1 MIFYIY
7 LWGIETDAVML
18 GTLLK
23 NAGLLIILI
32 GVIILGVVVFSGSQT
47 NTSLA
52 LSLVLIIVGL
62 ISHIAIGKLVE

>member
-32 GVIILGVVVFSGSQT
+32 GVIILGIVVFAGSQT
-47 NTSLA
+47 NASLA

-62 ISHIAIGKLVE
+62 IGHIVIGKMLE

>member
-1 MIFYIY
+1 
-7 LWGIETDAVML
+7 ML

-32 GVIILGVVVFSGSQT
+32 GVILLGVVVFSGAQT
-47 NTSLA
+47 NTTLA

-62 ISHIAIGKLVE
+62 IGHIVIGKLVE

>member
-1 MIFYIY
+1 

-32 GVIILGVVVFSGSQT
+32 GVIVLGVVVFSGAQT
-47 NTSLA
+47 NTTLG
-52 LSLVLIIVGL
+52 LSLLLIIVGL
-62 ISHIAIGKLVE
+62 IAHIVIGKMVK

>member
-32 GVIILGVVVFSGSQT
+32 GVIILGVVVFSGAQT
-47 NTSLA
+47 NASLA

-62 ISHIAIGKLVE
+62 IGHIVIGKLVE

>member
-7 LWGIETDAVML
+7 LWGIETVAVML
-18 GTLLK
+18 QTLLK

-32 GVIILGVVVFSGSQT
+32 GVIILGIVVFAGSQT

-62 ISHIAIGKLVE
+62 IAHIVIGKMLE

>member
-1 MIFYIY
+1 LIFYLY
-7 LWGIETDAVML
+7 LWGIETVAVML

-32 GVIILGVVVFSGSQT
+32 GVIILGIVVFAGSQT
-47 NTSLA
+47 NASLA

-62 ISHIAIGKLVE
+62 IAHIVIGKMLE

>member
-1 MIFYIY
+1 LIFCIY

-32 GVIILGVVVFSGSQT
+32 GVILLGIVVFSGSQT
-47 NTSLA
+47 NASLA

-62 ISHIAIGKLVE
+62 IAHIVIGKLVE